1 MNGNFTA
8 KIGARITEFM
18 AKMKQVQSTIKKSAN
33 DVRVDIGAD
42 VAQFKRKT
50 AEVKAKMLALSREK
64 VIIKIEARIEEF
76 QRKIQRI
83 AVNIRAFGELMQHT
97 VMGTMMTVFP
107 AVSPILANVAVA
119 IANLGPMIGV
129 VAGSTFALAG
139 AFVSAGAAA
148 TAFAAV
154 AIPTISKLFDEEAK
168 LNAVQQQAKNSFS
181 AVKKTYESLV
191 KATEKPV
198 LQAFTSAMK
207 ITDTLLKA
215 LRPLFISSA
224 KAVANLMTQL
234 NAAIGTPPI
243 QKFLEYLNTSG
254 APMLETFAR
263 SFGNVFKGLLSMLT
277 AFAPL
282 SASTAKGFEEMTA
295 RFAEWANGLSGS
307 AKFQAFMDYVN
318 TNMPKIRA
326 IFRDAIAGVVYFFSA
341 FAGSSSD
348 MMDGLVSMMARFK
361 EWSATLSQNQG
372 FQQFLDYVHQT
383 APSVLQLIGNLTQF
397 LVNLGIGMAPLGA
410 KIIEIANKVLEF
422 VNSAMEGNRSIGVLI
437 AGLISFGGA
446 LLAIVPNF
454 IAFGTLFKG
463 SGKLVG
469 ILGKSFKN
477 VIPLFFSF
485 SGTIAKIT
493 PVLKAVGA
501 AFGFITSPVGLIIA
515 AIVALI
521 AIFVGLYKTN
531 ETFRNQVQTV
541 WEAIKTAISTVVT
554 AVKDLVMSVWTQITT
569 FWNENQE
576 NIKSTASTVWN
587 AIGTVVTTVMSV
599 IGSVMQFIWP
609 VVKALIVSTWE
620 AIKNVIQGAIDVILG
635 TIKIFSSLF
644 QGDWKG
650 VWDGIKQY
658 LSGAVQAIWGVIN
671 IYFVGKLLGP
681 LKAFG
686 SSAKSLL
693 QAVWNAIKGIF
704 TNTLNAIKTVV
715 TNIFNGI
722 KSTIQTVSN
731 AIKSTISTVWNGIK
745 SFISTVLNAIK
756 SIVTTIWNGIKSFI
770 TAVLNGIK
778 SVVSTIWNGIKS
790 VISNVL
796 NGIKFVVSSVWN
808 GIKAVVT
815 TIVNGIKKVI
825 TTVWESIKKTVET
838 LMDGVRTA
846 IENGWNKAKSFL
858 EGINLLQV
866 GKDIINGLVK
876 GITDSFGAVATALSG
891 LTDKIPSWVKKALGI
906 HSPSR
911 VMIAIAKWIPIGV
924 AKGIEST
931 TNVVQKATNMMVR
944 SAIPDFTQ
952 NLSITKDMIQQTQRI
967 VSNAAKDNS
976 KEILAIQKD
985 YATKRA
991 EATKKADAQIK
1002 EIKAKAADKNKK
1014 LTAAQERQI
1023 TKIQEDAKANREKL
1037 AKAEA
1042 QAIDKIKVASQK
1054 ETFDA
1059 LKDFADKQIGLE
1071 KWSTKQQ
1078 AEYWKYAATA
1088 FKEGTDERIEAQI
1101 NYNKAMAELTQE
1113 KFNKEKDYIDRKKK
1127 YNQMSLTQEL
1137 AAYQKYLQQYKAG
1150 SEERIYY
1157 EDKIAETK
1165 QAIHEK
1171 LTSINDEYISKIKD
1185 AQQKELDG
1193 IKEIEKAYED
1203 AVANRTKDIYS
1214 WKNLFDEIGEKAE
1227 ITSQQLIKNLQDQ
1240 VSVMASWSRNIQE
1253 LASKGIDKGLLAE
1266 LQAMGPN
1273 AYAEIEALNSMTAT
1287 ELNYYNDIWKTKTA
1301 LARSQAQAELVDL
1314 REDANKQIDGLKNDT
1329 KKQLESYK
1337 DEWLKQIKAI
1347 KTGTTGEFNA
1357 MTSSMYNIGSNVIQ
1371 GLRNGMKSEVPAMLS
1386 EVQGMAKE
1394 VEQTIRK
1401 TLAIHSPSRVADKL
1415 GTYFGQGFTNGIASM
1430 RADAA
1435 QAAASLADAAQAD
1448 LNVLTDGLSV
1458 RSAISSAQNT
1468 SITSESV
1475 LDLSM
1480 FDKVVQLLKIIAD
1493 KDLALELDGR
1503 LLTNYVDQNTA
1514 RKTDLKRS
1522 MRGV

>member
-50 AEVKAKMLALSREK
+50 AEVKAKMLALSRDK
-64 VIIKIEARIEEF
+64 VVIKIEARIEDF

-107 AVSPILANVAVA
+107 AISPLLANVAVA

-139 AFVSAGAAA
+139 AFVSAGAAVG
-148 TAFAAV
+148 AFAAV
-154 AIPTISKLFDEEAK
+154 AIPTLKDLFTETGKPFTALQKEAW
-168 LNAVQQQAKNSFS
+168 NAFES
-181 AVKKTYESLV
+181 VKATYRSLV
-191 KATEKPV
+191 KETEKPV
-198 LQAFTSAMK
+198 LIAFREAMK
-207 ITDTLLKA
+207 ASNTLLKA
-215 LRPLFISSA
+215 LQPLFISSA

-234 NAAIGTPPI
+234 NTAIGTPPV
-243 QKFLEYLNTSG
+243 QKFLEYLNTTG
-254 APMLETFAR
+254 APMLETFGRA
-263 SFGNVFKGLLSMLT
+263 FGNVFKGLLSMLT

-307 AKFQAFMDYVN
+307 AKFQAFVDYVN
-318 TNMPKIRA
+318 TNMPKVRA
-326 IFRDAIAGVVYFFSA
+326 IFRDATAGVIYFFSA

-383 APSVLQLIGNLTQF
+383 APSVLRLIGNLTEF

-410 KIIEIANKVLEF
+410 KIIDVANKVLEF
-422 VNSAMEGNRSIGVLI
+422 VNSMMEGDRTIGIII

-446 LLAIVPNF
+446 LLAIVPNI

-463 SGKLVG
+463 VGKVVG
-469 ILGKSFKN
+469 IWGKSFKG
-477 VIPLFFSF
+477 VKSLISDFG
-485 SGTIAKIT
+485 GTLAKIT
-493 PVLKAVGA
+493 PMLESVGG
-501 AFGFITSPVGLIIA
+501 AFGFITAPVALVAAAIAGLIA
-515 AIVALI
+515 VFA
-521 AIFVGLYKTN
+521 GLYQTN
-531 ETFRNQVQTV
+531 ETFRAQVQAV
-541 WEAIKTAISTVVT
+541 WEAIKIAISTAVTVVS
-554 AVKDLVMSVWTQITT
+554 DLITSVWTQITA
-569 FWNENQE
+569 FWNENQAS
-576 NIKSTASTVWN
+576 IMATASTVWN
-587 AIGTVVTTVMSV
+587 AIGTVVTTVMSA
-599 IGSVMQFIWP
+599 IGSIMQFIWP

-620 AIKNVIQGAIDVILG
+620 AIKNVIQGAIDIILG
-635 TIKIFSSLF
+635 IIKTFSSLF
-644 QGDWKG
+644 QGDWQG
-650 VWDGIKQY
+650 VWDGVKQI
-658 LSGAVQAIWGVIN
+658 LSGAVQAVWGVIN
-671 IYFVGKLLGP
+671 LYFVGKLLGP

-686 SSAKSLL
+686 STAKTLL
-693 QAVWNAIKGIF
+693 QTVWNVIKGIF

-715 TNIFNGI
+715 TTIFNGI
-722 KSTIQTVSN
+722 KSTIQSVSN
-731 AIKSTISTVWNGIK
+731 SIKSTISTVWNAIK
-745 SFISTVLNAIK
+745 SVITTVLNAIK
-756 SIVTTIWNGIKSFI
+756 SVVT
-770 TAVLNGIK
+770 
-778 SVVSTIWNGIKS
+778 TIWNGIKS
-790 VISNVL
+790 VISSVLNSTKSTVSSVWNAIKSVISSVL
-796 NGIKFVVSSVWN
+796 NGIKSVVSSIWN
-808 GIKAVVT
+808 GIKNVVSE
-815 TIVNGIKKVI
+815 IVNGIKTTI
-825 TTVWESIKKTVET
+825 TKVWENIKSTVEN
-838 LMDGVRTA
+838 LMDGVRSA
-846 IENGWNKAKSFL
+846 IENGWNAAKSFL
-858 EGINLLQV
+858 EGINLLSI
-866 GKDIINGLVK
+866 GKDIINGLIK
-876 GITDSFGAVATALSG
+876 GITDSFGAVASALSS
-891 LTDKIPSWVKKALGI
+891 LTDKIPSWVKSALGI

-952 NLSITKDMIQQTQRI
+952 NLSITKDMMQQTQRI

-985 YATKRA
+985 YEAKRA
-991 EATKKADAQIK
+991 EATKKADAKIK

-1042 QAIDKIKVASQK
+1042 QAIDKIKVKSQK

-1078 AEYWKYAATA
+1078 AEYWRYAATA

-1113 KFNKEKDYIDRKKK
+1113 KFDKEKDYIDRKKK

-1171 LTSINDEYISKIKD
+1171 LTSLNDEYISKIKD

-1193 IKEIEKAYED
+1193 IQELEKAYAD

-1214 WKNLFDEIGEKAE
+1214 WKNLFDEIGDKAE

-1266 LQAMGPN
+1266 LQAMGPS

-1314 REDANKQIDGLKNDT
+1314 REDTNKQIDALKTDT

-1357 MTSSMYNIGSNVIQ
+1357 MTSSMYQIGTNVIQ

-1386 EVQGMAKE
+1386 EVKAMSSEIEK
-1394 VEQTIRK
+1394 TIRK
-1401 TLAIHSPSRVADKL
+1401 TLDIHSPSRVADKL
-1415 GTYFGQGFTNGIASM
+1415 GVFFGKGLTNGIASM
-1430 RADAA
+1430 RAKVA
-1435 QAAASLADAAQAD
+1435 QAAASLADAAKAD
-1448 LNVLTDGLSV
+1448 LDILTDGLSV
-1458 RSAISSAQNT
+1458 RSAISSAHDT
-1468 SITSESV
+1468 SITNESV

-1493 KDLALELDGR
+1493 KDLSLELDGR
-1503 LLTNYVDQNTA
+1503 LLTNYVDENTA

-1522 MRGV
+1522 MRG